1 MNLTFLMKEYLNESV
16 EDEIQK
22 TLFGKLKNEFP
33 VEVSKKPSW
42 STLENPPRLKRVF
55 ELKNSKKV
63 IQFVY
68 EILQYEDASSHSGSI
83 LIESNKVSIEVYTHS
98 VDDIT
103 ELDIEYAKEVGK
115 IYKDVKDYE

>member
-1 MNLTFLMKEYLNESV
+1 M
-16 EDEIQK
+16 
-22 TLFGKLKNEFP
+22 
-33 VEVSKKPSW
+33 
-42 STLENPPRLKRVF
+42 
-55 ELKNSKKV
+55 
-63 IQFVY
+63 
-68 EILQYEDASSHSGSI
+68 LQYEDASSHSGSI